1 MEKNRFPLIMK
12 SIAII
17 TTLCTFLF
25 ILLYFRLQQGW
36 ILSCAITFGTTAYHF
51 VMRLCVGY
59 IVPKLTNY
67 AFDYRDFWFQPRSRE
82 SAFYQKLHVR
92 SWKAKLPT
100 YSPSQF
106 SLETNSL
113 HQIIQNMCGAEIVH
127 EIIMILSFFPLLAVP
142 FLGAWQVF
150 LSTSVLASL
159 YDSIFVM
166 AQRYNRPR
174 IVRIYEKQES
184 KHS

>member
-67 AFDYRDFWFQPRSRE
+67 AFDYRDFWFQPDLGSPLSIKNCMSDPGKPNFQPIPPRNFLWKRILCTKSFKICAVQKSCMRS
-82 SAFYQKLHVR
+82 L
-92 SWKAKLPT
+92 
-100 YSPSQF
+100 
-106 SLETNSL
+106 
-113 HQIIQNMCGAEIVH
+113 
-127 EIIMILSFFPLLAVP
+127 
-142 FLGAWQVF
+142 
-150 LSTSVLASL
+150 
-159 YDSIFVM
+159 
-166 AQRYNRPR
+166 
-174 IVRIYEKQES
+174 
-184 KHS
+184 